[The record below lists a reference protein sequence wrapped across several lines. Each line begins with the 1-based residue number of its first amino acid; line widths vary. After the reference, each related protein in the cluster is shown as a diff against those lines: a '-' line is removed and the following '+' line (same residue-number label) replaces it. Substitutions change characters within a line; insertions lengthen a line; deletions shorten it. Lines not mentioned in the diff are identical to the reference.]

1 MPKPNYPDNNSS
13 NFSFKKMP
21 RPQKTAVLILSALG
35 IVIVFFG
42 ILQLRNRINSPFQV
56 DISGLNNT
64 DVAINSA
71 NKDTD
76 GDGLLDYDEFNT
88 YKTSPYLEDTDS
100 DGLLDG
106 VEVKNGTDPNCPVGQ
121 DCYGSNNFAIAT
133 GTTSNLIANSGDG
146 ANSTS
151 TIGSGSLGTIN
162 VSSSTSETD
171 LKNTLAGQVDAA
183 TLRKILLENG
193 ADKNT
198 LDAISDEDLLKS
210 YQEVL
215 NNQ

>member
-1 MPKPNYPDNNSS
+1 MPGLNSQDNNSS

-35 IVIVFFG
+35 IVIIFFG
-42 ILQLRNRINSPFQV
+42 ALQLRNRITSPFQV
-56 DISGLNNT
+56 DTSGLDNT
-64 DVAINSA
+64 EVAINSA
-71 NKDTD
+71 DKDTD

-88 YKTSPYLEDTDS
+88 YQTSPYLEDSDS

-121 DCYGSNNFAIAT
+121 DCYGTSNFAIAT
-133 GTTSNLIANSGDG
+133 GTTSNLIASSSATTN
-146 ANSTS
+146 ATS
-151 TIGSGSLGTIN
+151 TDSGSLGTIS

-171 LKNTLAGQVDAA
+171 LKNTLAGQVDAV

-198 LDAISDEDLLKS
+198 LDAISDADLLKS